1 MAVGDFVNSKDASL
15 AQPHLPTM
23 DRSSS
28 QRQSRQALAEQARVA
43 IPATRLTAPVSFAAG
58 QQGQQGVQDEAAR
71 HKNPFD
77 TDVEGVD
84 DSTIDGTSVAEIAS
98 AAYSSA
104 RLTRM
109 WNEDQIYD
117 TDRTKRLGDRAMK
130 AAGFESDDAD
140 PSEAPPR
147 SAGSSNGEENDDD
160 GGDVDADDEV
170 TQIVDWRQ
178 SQDHR
183 SLDAT
188 TMSARL
194 EGHLRATSKKMPSRL
209 SPNPTRTEIG
219 SSARF
224 TTRTG
229 QLAYP
234 NGNGMNTTLPQSL
247 GNTPRNR
254 FNFKDERPYERF
266 VQLSPTRR
274 ASGPRPQPSRPAST
288 TTLLGKNEK
297 WTDPNAS
304 QEEQHTK
311 YSTSWDLTDEESLA
325 DLDKVDNGRPKPPSS
340 PKKRPFVSDYSEELL
355 DKKSFSDLQDESFD
369 YTPSSNQA
377 LAIPPQSQPAQT
389 AAERLSLLLTLS
401 NEGRHA
407 YLSNLS
413 IEEWEECGDE
423 LITEFSSMLLKM
435 KEARH
440 ARRKT
445 AAAFET
451 EIKRRHDQTQIRDAE
466 LGKKLAEMK
475 AGGMGVL
482 RGVTP

>member
-1 MAVGDFVNSKDASL
+1 
-15 AQPHLPTM
+15 
-23 DRSSS
+23 
-28 QRQSRQALAEQARVA
+28 
-43 IPATRLTAPVSFAAG
+43 
-58 QQGQQGVQDEAAR
+58 
-71 HKNPFD
+71 
-77 TDVEGVD
+77 
-84 DSTIDGTSVAEIAS
+84 
-98 AAYSSA
+98 
-104 RLTRM
+104 
-109 WNEDQIYD
+109 
-117 TDRTKRLGDRAMK
+117 
-130 AAGFESDDAD
+130 
-140 PSEAPPR
+140 
-147 SAGSSNGEENDDD
+147 
-160 GGDVDADDEV
+160 
-170 TQIVDWRQ
+170 
-178 SQDHR
+178 
-183 SLDAT
+183 
-188 TMSARL
+188 
-194 EGHLRATSKKMPSRL
+194 
-209 SPNPTRTEIG
+209 
-219 SSARF
+219 
-224 TTRTG
+224 
-229 QLAYP
+229 
-234 NGNGMNTTLPQSL
+234 
-247 GNTPRNR
+247 
-254 FNFKDERPYERF
+254 
-266 VQLSPTRR
+266 
-274 ASGPRPQPSRPAST
+274 
-288 TTLLGKNEK
+288 LLGKNEK

-325 DLDKVDNGRPKPPSS
+325 DLDKVDNGQPKPPSS

-369 YTPSSNQA
+369 YTPPSDQA
-377 LAIPPQSQPAQT
+377 LAISPQPQPAQT